1 MITLLSRML
10 YIYYVLK
17 IWLIEAVSNLKR
29 MAFKFFKEILFKEFL
44 FLMGQNE
51 REKMKFE
58 GT

>member
-29 MAFKFFKEILFKEFL
+29 MAFKFLKEILLKEFL

-51 REKMKFE
+51 REKMKLE